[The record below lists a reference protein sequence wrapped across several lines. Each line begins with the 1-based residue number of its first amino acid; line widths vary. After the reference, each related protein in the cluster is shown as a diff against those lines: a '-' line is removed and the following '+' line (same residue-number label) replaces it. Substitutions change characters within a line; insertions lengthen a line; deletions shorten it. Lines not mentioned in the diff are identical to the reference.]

1 MLGYYG
7 STKERYLNE
16 IRNTS
21 REVMLEFYLERHE
34 GINWTRSNEVEEMEC
49 IKG

>member
-21 REVMLEFYLERHE
+21 TEVMLEFCLGRHE
-34 GINWTRSNEVEEMEC
+34 AINWTRSNEVEEMEC
-49 IKG
+49 LKE